1 MMDYKY
7 IRSNI
12 LEKGNWTFIP
22 IIIKIEKLHRVAK
35 MLEKINKNETILYV

>member
-12 LEKGNWTFIP
+12 LEEGNWTFIP
-22 IIIKIEKLHRVAK
+22 IIIKIEKLHRAAK
-35 MLEKINKNETILYV
+35 ILGKINKNETIFYV